1 MKTIKAIAIILAAV
15 VLSAFSW
22 KTPVYKDASQPVEKR
37 VQDLLKRMTLQE
49 KIMQMNQY
57 IIGRNDNSNNRGKVV
72 AKIPPEIGSLIY
84 FYEDPETRND
94 IQKRAMEQTRLGIP
108 VLLGFDVIHGYRTVF
123 PVPLAQAASFNPGMT
138 SKLNAIAASE
148 AYNAGIDW
156 TFAPMIDVC
165 RDPRWGRIVECY
177 GEDPYTNSVFCEAAV
192 KGFQGK
198 NLSDKG
204 TIAACLKH
212 FVCYGA
218 SEAGRDYVYTEVSD
232 QTMWDTYLPPYEAG
246 VKAGAQT
253 VMSAFNNINGIP
265 ASANRHTLT
274 DILKNGWGF
283 DGLVV
288 SDWDAIAQIKLNGMA
303 QDAAEC
309 AELSV
314 NAGVDLDM
322 KDNAYAEHLEQLVKE
337 GKVSIKR
344 IDDAVARILRV
355 KFRLGLFD
363 DPYRE
368 NKPQE
373 EVFMQQESLELS
385 EKAAAESMVLLKND
399 SSVLPLRKGAHIAL
413 IGPLA
418 EAKKDLLGSWRG
430 KGRADETETLAAAMQ
445 REFDGRVTVVEG
457 CSFKGEDRSGFAEAL
472 QAAQSADAVVLA
484 LGEKSGWSGEN
495 ASRAN
500 IELPEIQQELLRE
513 VKKAGK
519 PMVVV
524 LFNGRPLVLTKDEP
538 MADAILEAWFP
549 GTRGAAA
556 VAGTLSGRYNP
567 SGKLPV
573 TFPAHQGQIPIYYNK
588 RLPARRGNQGYYFD
602 VTVKPLYPFGHG
614 LSYSN
619 FESSPVTLSADRLS
633 KGGKITASV
642 TVKNTSA
649 VDGAQTVLW
658 FISDP
663 SCRRVTRPEKE
674 LRHFEKKIIPAGA
687 SETFTFEIQPERD
700 LSFPDSQGKRFI
712 EAGKFI
718 VSACG
723 TQAEFTLE

>member
-1 MKTIKAIAIILAAV
+1 MKTIKVLAIVLASV
-15 VLSAFSW
+15 VFSASSGR
-22 KTPVYKDASQPVEKR
+22 TPVYKDASQPVERR

-57 IIGRNDNSNNRGKVV
+57 IIGSNDNPNNRGKVV
-72 AKIPPEIGSLIY
+72 AKIPPETGSLIY
-84 FYEDPETRND
+84 FIDNPEARNL
-94 IQKRAMEQTRLGIP
+94 IQERAMEQTRLGIP
-108 VLLGFDVIHGYRTVF
+108 VLMGFDVIHGYRTIF
-123 PVPLAQAASFNPGMT
+123 PVPLAQAASFNPGLT
-138 SKLNAIAASE
+138 RKLNSTAAAE

-192 KGFQGK
+192 KGFQGES
-198 NLSDKG
+198 LSAEG
-204 TIAACLKH
+204 TIASCLKH

-232 QTMWDTYLPPYEAG
+232 QTLWDTYLPPYEAG

-253 VMSAFNNINGIP
+253 VMSAFNNISGIP
-265 ASANRHTLT
+265 ATGNRHTLT
-274 DILKNGWGF
+274 DILKDGWGF

-288 SDWDAIAQIKLNGMA
+288 SDWDAVIQLEISGMA

-309 AELSV
+309 AELAV

-322 KDNAYAEHLEQLVKE
+322 KDNAYAEHLEHLVKE
-337 GKVSIKR
+337 GKVDIKR

-368 NKPQE
+368 NKPGKEIFLQP
-373 EVFMQQESLELS
+373 ESLELA
-385 EKAAAESMVLLKND
+385 EKAAAESMVLLKNEGA
-399 SSVLPLRKGAHIAL
+399 VLPLQKGANIAL

-418 EAKKDLLGSWRG
+418 EAKVDLLGCWKA
-430 KGRADETETLAAAMQ
+430 KGRADDTESLAEAMQ
-445 REFDGRVTVVEG
+445 REFDGRVTVVKG
-457 CSFKGEDRSGFAEAL
+457 CDFNGEDRSGFEQAL
-472 QAAQSADAVVLA
+472 QAARSADVVVLA
-484 LGEKSGWSGEN
+484 LGERFNWSGEN
-495 ASRAN
+495 ASRAD
-500 IELPEIQQELLRE
+500 IGLPEIQEELLSE
-513 VKKAGK
+513 VRKVGK
-519 PMVVV
+519 PTTVV
-524 LFNGRPLVLTKDEP
+524 LFNGRPLVLTPDEP

-573 TFPAHQGQIPIYYNK
+573 TFPAHQGQIPVYYGR
-588 RLPARRGNQGYYFD
+588 RLPDRKARWGFYKD
-602 VTVKPLYPFGHG
+602 VTVEPLYTFGYG
-614 LSYSN
+614 LSYST

-633 KGGKITASV
+633 TGGKITASV
-642 TVKNTSA
+642 TVKNTSS
-649 VDGAQTVLW
+649 VDGVQTVLW

-663 SCRRVTRPEKE
+663 ACRRVTRPEKE
-674 LRHFEKKIIPAGA
+674 LRYFEKKFIPAGA
-687 SETFTFEIQPERD
+687 SETFTFEIQPDRD
-700 LSFPDSQGKRFI
+700 LSFPDSQGTRFL

-723 TQAEFTLE
+723 SQAEFILE